1 MPDDNNSN
9 DNSPE
14 LVLSEVAE
22 VAPDDLSDEQTTFL
36 QENADDLSDEQK
48 ETFKDA
54 LEKKDDDVDPED
66 VEPETRTTPK
76 PKKKETDD
84 SEDDDID
91 PDDEARIN
99 KVVAKQ
105 LKEAGVG
112 DTKDQLEVDNFIRSK
127 PEYSKY
133 RVNALKYMKAHPSLV
148 ARDAVRIV
156 SADDQQK
163 MGARKEREASQKVK
177 DTQGGGSSAR
187 KPVDGKTDWGKATP
201 EEMAAKKNEI
211 LGRRV

>member
-1 MPDDNNSN
+1 MEEENNN
-9 DNSPE
+9 DSPE

-22 VAPDDLSDEQTTFL
+22 VAPDDLSDEQTTYL
-36 QENADDLSDEQK
+36 QENVDDLSDEQK

-54 LEKKDDDVDPED
+54 LEKKEDDDDVDPED

-76 PKKKETDD
+76 PKKKEID
-84 SEDDDID
+84 EDDEID

-99 KVVAKQ
+99 KAVAKQ

-133 RVNALKYMKAHPSLV
+133 RANALKYMKAHPSLV

-163 MGARKEREASQKVK
+163 MGARKEREASKKVK
-177 DTQGGGSSAR
+177 DTQGGGSSVR

-201 EEMAAKKNEI
+201 EEMAAKKAEV
-211 LGRRV
+211 LGHRV